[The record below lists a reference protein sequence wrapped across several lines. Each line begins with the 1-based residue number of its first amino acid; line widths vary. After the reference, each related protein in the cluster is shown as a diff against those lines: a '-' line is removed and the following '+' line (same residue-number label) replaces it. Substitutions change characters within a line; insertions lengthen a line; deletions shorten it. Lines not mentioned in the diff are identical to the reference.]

1 MIKQAEKEEEED
13 YRIKVATGEYGP
25 STSHVDDAHSLKK
38 YKKDAYFSDEEELDT
53 WPSPRPA
60 QSRPEVMF

>member
-53 WPSPRPA
+53 
-60 QSRPEVMF
+60 